1 MALTVWGSGVW
12 LVIKKKPECSKV
24 TYSINVATT
33 FKLATVGFSSVHHI
47 TSANSPSV
55 DHKRHQ

>member
-33 FKLATVGFSSVHHI
+33 FKLATVGFST
-47 TSANSPSV
+47 TSLLPIVLLLTTNATSE
-55 DHKRHQ
+55 H